1 MAQKT
6 YEIIGGSTIKLTWIN
21 SGVTPSSI
29 TSILR
34 RYDETIISTVA
45 PVSSGNGAYYAIVPH
60 PNSRQWVVNEW
71 IAVVNATTYINRQF
85 GKIETLEVGP

>member
-6 YEIIGGSTIKLTWIN
+6 YEIIGGSTIKLTWVN
-21 SGVTPSSI
+21 AGVTPSAIVAS
-29 TSILR
+29 LR
-34 RYDETIISTVA
+34 RYDETLITSMAAI
-45 PVSSGNGAYYAIVPH
+45 SSGNGQYYAIMPH

-71 IAVVNATTYINRQF
+71 IAVINGNTYINRQF